1 MTYPSRK
8 SRRILPAFTGL
19 ILILIVLV
27 PHAAGLAEEKAVDY
41 AGQIK
46 PILRERC
53 FTCHG
58 ALKQKA
64 HLRLD
69 SVAEMLKGGDSG
81 PVIDRQSADDSE
93 LLARISEEDDSL
105 RMPPQHE
112 GDRLSADQI
121 QLIRRW
127 IDAGAPAPADDSP
140 EADARDHWAFRPVTR
155 PDVPAFD
162 STWIKNPVDAFLAR
176 DHAAQGLT
184 PQPEA
189 PRLVLL
195 RRLFIDLLGVP
206 PTSRE
211 VAAVE
216 ASATENWYEE
226 TVDRLLNDPRH
237 GERWARH
244 WMDVWRYSDWW
255 GLGDQLRNSQKHI
268 WHWRD
273 WIVDSLNADT
283 PYDEMVRLM
292 LAADELSPDDPQN
305 LRAGGYLARNY
316 YMFNRTQW
324 MDETVEHVGKG
335 FLGLTFNCAKCHDH
349 KFDPIEQNDYYR
361 LRAFFE
367 PYQVRLDL
375 LPGET
380 DVAKNGIPRPFDAAL
395 DAPTYRFIRGDE
407 ARPDKS
413 TVMTPGVPSI
423 LAFEPLHI
431 EPITLPPAAADPSR
445 RPWVFDAYRAEAR
458 QALKTAVAAA
468 EQLRQVAEEEPSRRV
483 AEAAAAVARAEL
495 ESVDRRATAQESR
508 WNSPDA
514 DSTRELIAAAVRAE
528 RLATLARA
536 AHAVALAEQA
546 LGATSA
552 DGKAA
557 AEKTLADAR
566 TAARKAVESATAP
579 VKPHDSFTKLAGA
592 RWSATRFRD
601 STADDPTPA
610 FPETS
615 TGRRKALAQWI
626 TDRRNPLTARV
637 AVNQIW
643 MRHMGEALV
652 PTVFDFGRNGTPPAN
667 PALLDWLAAEF
678 MESGWSMKH
687 LHRVIVTSSAY
698 RMSSSNAGGE
708 ANAKI
713 DPENRFWWH
722 RVPIRLESQVVR
734 DTLLSLSGT
743 LNPTIGG
750 PPVPPGSQDDSR
762 RRSLYFF
769 HSNNERNLFLTSF
782 DEALV
787 TDCYRRE
794 QSIVPQQALALSNS
808 RLVLESSEAI
818 ARRLSARHAEQTAF
832 LRAAFQEL
840 LAIDPSAAELAASNA
855 AIDSWRAQPAATD
868 AQARANLI
876 WALINHNDFVTLR

>member
-1 MTYPSRK
+1 
-8 SRRILPAFTGL
+8 
-19 ILILIVLV
+19 
-27 PHAAGLAEEKAVDY
+27 
-41 AGQIK
+41 
-46 PILRERC
+46 
-53 FTCHG
+53 
-58 ALKQKA
+58 
-64 HLRLD
+64 
-69 SVAEMLKGGDSG
+69 
-81 PVIDRQSADDSE
+81 
-93 LLARISEEDDSL
+93 
-105 RMPPQHE
+105 
-112 GDRLSADQI
+112 
-121 QLIRRW
+121 
-127 IDAGAPAPADDSP
+127 
-140 EADARDHWAFRPVTR
+140 
-155 PDVPAFD
+155 
-162 STWIKNPVDAFLAR
+162 
-176 DHAAQGLT
+176 
-184 PQPEA
+184 
-189 PRLVLL
+189 
-195 RRLFIDLLGVP
+195 
-206 PTSRE
+206 
-211 VAAVE
+211 
-216 ASATENWYEE
+216 
-226 TVDRLLNDPRH
+226 
-237 GERWARH
+237 
-244 WMDVWRYSDWW
+244 
-255 GLGDQLRNSQKHI
+255 
-268 WHWRD
+268 
-273 WIVDSLNADT
+273 
-283 PYDEMVRLM
+283 
-292 LAADELSPDDPQN
+292 
-305 LRAGGYLARNY
+305 
-316 YMFNRTQW
+316 